1 MNCTKESLVMPTSKQ
16 IIEFCLGANKKLKKS
31 ELKGYEQFL
40 SLYLRHYEDVG
51 GLDDIYNYLSDMAQH
66 AHVFLSKPEQGAY
79 AIDVFKVNVSVGYE
93 TKMVRLLILYDD
105 IPFVPDSVRAVLQSL
120 NYKVFRGNLL
130 PNFQSIQCKG
140 YTGFDQLEQGGKSLY
155 CLDLESL
162 SGELDLELLKKE
174 IATILDDVKKVVNDW
189 RRMQDALRM
198 VMYAWQDQ
206 ASEYISDEVIQENL
220 LLMEWLLHHFTFLGY
235 KGYKVSGGRGR
246 KLSKTWGLDIP
257 KLGNTG
263 VYAGKLPS
271 HGEDSHWPLFT
282 MTKMTDTYKV
292 HRFVSPEVLILNV
305 YGAEGM
311 LIEQHQFMGMFTAD
325 AYAQDVEKIP
335 VMRIKVKQ
343 LIKMQKLRSRYMI
356 RKLKHLIK
364 SYPLE
369 ELFQADIQ
377 HLSSNFERV
386 LRSDERQ
393 SSQVDIR
400 LDVLE
405 QFYSVM
411 VYAPKDVFKTSL
423 RNQIQTELLT
433 ECKGRLMH
441 YSPYFTESTLVRLH
455 FVIEAKSKVED
466 ELKLKRKVESLCTS
480 WERKLTS
487 SLCALMGP
495 KSGYIHAKQF
505 VFSTSD
511 AYQAAHTPEQ
521 AAIDAKKCAKMQDN
535 LAVHVEPYGM
545 GLEITV
551 YQKDSDHPLTLNHTF
566 PILNNLGFDVKSE
579 RYFDEKI
586 GGQRLHLSR
595 YHCLMQHAAA
605 EQCQNIEGVE
615 HSMLD
620 ILQGKTTDDRLNTLI
635 SSACLPTDSIDVIRA
650 YVEYMHQ
657 VNFSIS
663 KSRVIDFIV
672 RHPDFAKQVIQ
683 YFMQKFQPKL
693 LNRDRLISK
702 AKKSIQKFCSD
713 VKSIDE
719 ERIIS
724 MLVSCID
731 ATVRTNFCMPN
742 REVISLKI
750 SARMVPSLSAPVP
763 LYHAFVYGQSVMGIH
778 IRYSKVSRGGLRCSD
793 RIDDFHEEVSRLA
806 ATQRLKNTL
815 TIPDGG
821 KGGFVCRRINQLKL
835 EQRAQEIQDC
845 YKIFINALLSLADN
859 IKNNKV
865 VRSTYVYAYDDHD
878 PYFVVAAD
886 KGTATFSP
894 VANEISLSHDFWLGD
909 AFASGGQHG
918 YDHKKMGITARG
930 AWESVKWHAKKLK
943 IDVSTQPFTVAGIGD
958 MSGDVFGNGM
968 LLSDQIMLVAAFG
981 YGRIF
986 IDPTPD
992 VEKSYQERLRLFRL
1006 KQSTWADY
1014 DPALISEGGGV
1025 FDRSQKYI
1033 ELTPQMKKL
1042 FQTTKSKMEPSE
1054 MISTILSMQVDLMWN
1069 GGIGVFVKSSSE
1081 THFNVKDVSNDLTR
1095 VDAHKMK
1102 AKMFVEGGNNGL
1114 TQKARID
1121 YALSGGLI
1129 NTDFIDNSAGVNV
1142 SDLEVNLKILFKM
1155 VMDAGE
1161 MDLAERNRTIK
1172 KLSRSVSE
1180 IVLWNN
1186 YQQNALIDLSVHES
1200 SVLMN
1205 QYIRFMDLLSKKGFI
1220 DRESDCLP
1228 TKQELKMRSNG
1239 LLTRPE
1245 IAVLLS
1251 YSKIYLSALL
1261 DGSEF
1266 LTSDAASNYLLD
1278 YFPIETHE
1286 SYKTYILQHP
1296 MRESIIKTQLVNT
1309 LVSEV
1314 GIVFLTQII
1323 DECACHSDQ
1332 AILAYTL
1339 ARRILG
1345 IDVLHREAMS
1355 SNKIDDALKIAITA
1369 DMKRSLYLSVRW
1381 ILRHLNLSQSKQI
1394 LSQYGGMNEL
1404 STFMLLHLPKKYTN
1418 RSLKLMQQLKASK
1431 VPNQLIERIKQVRYA
1446 YQLFNVRFAQIH
1458 TQVDSEFVCYIYYQ
1472 IANWIKF
1479 HQIRERLLVVQE
1491 QSYWDRIQKFALE
1504 DDLTQIMTLLTIQ
1517 VVSYAK
1523 KHNIEH
1529 TLALREW
1536 LEYAHGV
1543 SANIRLPLLELL
1555 DLRGADYSVF
1565 SVVISRIKKQV
1576 EDKDYV

>member
-1 MNCTKESLVMPTSKQ
+1 MPTSKQ
-16 IIEFCLGANKKLKKS
+16 ITEFCLGANKKLKKS

-51 GLDDIYNYLSDMAQH
+51 GLDDIYGYLSDMAQQAH
-66 AHVFLSKPEQGAY
+66 AFLNQKEKNAY
-79 AIDVFKVNVSVGYE
+79 AIDVSKVNVSIGYE

-130 PNFQSIQCKG
+130 PNFQAVQCNG
-140 YTGFDQLEQGGKSLY
+140 YMGFDQLEQGGKSLY

-162 SGELDLELLKKE
+162 SGEIDLKLLQKD
-174 IATILDDVKKVVNDW
+174 IVAVLDDVKKVVHDW
-189 RRMQDALRM
+189 RRMQDSLRM

-206 ASEYISDEVIQENL
+206 ASEHISDEVIQENL

-235 KGYKVSGGRGR
+235 KGYKVKDGRGR
-246 KLSKTWGLDIP
+246 KLAKTWGLDIP
-257 KLGNTG
+257 KLGSSG
-263 VYAGKLPS
+263 AYAGGLPS
-271 HGEDSHWPLFT
+271 HGEDSHWPLF
-282 MTKMTDTYKV
+282 MLTKLTEVYKV
-292 HRFVSPEVLILNV
+292 HRFVSPEVLVLNV
-305 YGAEGM
+305 YDPEGV

-335 VMRIKVKQ
+335 VMRVKVKQ

-369 ELFQADIQ
+369 ELFQADIN

-393 SSQVDIR
+393 SSQIDIR
-400 LDVLE
+400 LNVLE

-423 RNQIQTELLT
+423 RNQIQALLLE
-433 ECKGRLMH
+433 ECKGNLMH
-441 YSPYFTESTLVRLH
+441 YSPYFTESALVRLH
-455 FVIEAKSKVED
+455 FVIEAKSRIED
-466 ELKLKRKVESLCTS
+466 ELKLKRKIESLCTS
-480 WERKLTS
+480 WGRKLTS
-487 SLCALMGP
+487 TLCVLMGP
-495 KSGYIHAKQF
+495 KPGYSLAKQF
-505 VFSTSD
+505 LFCTSD

-521 AAIDAKKCAKMQDN
+521 AAVDAKKYDQMQDKI
-535 LAVHVEPYGM
+535 AVHVEPYGM

-551 YQKDSDHPLTLNHTF
+551 YQKDSEHPLTLNQTF
-566 PILNNLGFDVKSE
+566 PVLSNLGFDVRSE

-586 GGQRLHLSR
+586 GQEQLHISR
-595 YHCLMQHAAA
+595 YHCLMQDDST

-615 HSMLD
+615 DSMLA
-620 ILQGKTTDDRLNTLI
+620 ILLQKTSNDRLNTLI
-635 SSACLPTDSIDVIRA
+635 SSACLAIDSIDIIRA

-657 VNFSIS
+657 VSFGIS
-663 KSRVIDFIV
+663 KSRVVDFIV
-672 RHPDFAKQVIQ
+672 RHPSFAKQIIK
-683 YFMQKFQPKL
+683 YFMLKFQPKL
-693 LNRDRLISK
+693 INRDRILSK
-702 AKKSIQKFCSD
+702 SKKGLQSLCSD
-713 VKSIDE
+713 AKSIDE

-731 ATVRTNFCMPN
+731 ATVRTNFSIPN
-742 REVISLKI
+742 RQAIALKI
-750 SARMVPSLSAPVP
+750 SAKMVPSLSAPVP
-763 LYHAFVYGQSVMGIH
+763 LYHAFVYGRSVMGIH

-793 RIDDFHEEVSRLA
+793 RLDDFHEEVSRLA

-821 KGGFVCRRINQLKL
+821 KGGFVCRRINQFDIAD
-835 EQRAQEIQDC
+835 RAEEMQNC

-859 IKNNKV
+859 MVNNKV
-865 VRSTYVYAYDDHD
+865 VRSIYVHAYDDHD

-886 KGTATFSP
+886 KGTATYSP

-909 AFASGGQHG
+909 AFASGGQNG

-930 AWESVKWHAKKLK
+930 AWESVKWHAKKIK

-968 LLSDQIMLVAAFG
+968 LLSDQIKLVAAFG

-986 IDPTPD
+986 IDPSPD

-1006 KQSTWADY
+1006 KQSSWADY
-1014 DPALISEGGGV
+1014 NPALISEGGGV
-1025 FDRSQKYI
+1025 FERSQKYI

-1054 MISTILSMQVDLMWN
+1054 MISAILCMQVDLLWN
-1069 GGIGVFVKSSSE
+1069 GGIGVFVKSSTE
-1081 THFNVKDVSNDLTR
+1081 THFDVKDVSNDISR
-1095 VDAHKMK
+1095 VDAHKMR

-1155 VMDAGE
+1155 VIDAGE
-1161 MDLAERNRTIK
+1161 MDLTQRNRLIK
-1172 KLSRSVSE
+1172 KLSKSVSE

-1200 SVLMN
+1200 SAMMN
-1205 QYIRFMDLLSKKGFI
+1205 QYIRFMDLLSEQGFI

-1228 TKQELKMRSNG
+1228 TKQELKARSHE

-1251 YSKIYLSALL
+1251 YSKIYLSTLL
-1261 DGSEF
+1261 DASTF
-1266 LTSDAASNYLLD
+1266 LASDLAKSYLFD
-1278 YFPIETHE
+1278 YFPVEIKDAYAGYIER
-1286 SYKTYILQHP
+1286 HP
-1296 MRESIIKTQLVNT
+1296 LKESIIKTQLVNT

-1314 GIVFLTQII
+1314 GVVFLTQII

-1339 ARRILG
+1339 ARKILD
-1345 IDVLHREAMS
+1345 IDSLYRDAMS
-1355 SNKIDDALKIAITA
+1355 LGKIDDDLKIAIIA
-1369 DMKRSLYLSVRW
+1369 DIKRSLYLSVRW
-1381 ILRHLNLSQSKQI
+1381 ILRHLNLSQPKQI
-1394 LSQYGGMNEL
+1394 IAQYEGISEL
-1404 STFMLLHLPKKYTN
+1404 SPYMLLHLPKKYTN
-1418 RSLKLMQQLKASK
+1418 RSYKLMHQLQGLK
-1431 VPNQLIERIKQVRYA
+1431 VSNELTKKIKQVRYA

-1458 TQVDSEFVCYIYYQ
+1458 TQVDGEFVTYVYYQ

-1479 HQIRERLLVVQE
+1479 HQIRERLLIIQE

-1504 DDLTQIMTLLTIQ
+1504 DDLTQIMTLLTMQ
-1517 VVSYAK
+1517 VLSYAK
-1523 KHNIEH
+1523 KHDIEH

-1536 LEYAHGV
+1536 LDFASGV
-1543 SANIRLPLLELL
+1543 NANIRLPLVELL
-1555 DLRGADYSVF
+1555 DLRSIDYSVF

-1576 EDKDYV
+1576 EDKAYV